1 MDVKKT
7 FLFYDI
13 ETTGLNKC
21 FDQII
26 QFAAIRTDE
35 ALNEIERHE
44 INIKLNPDVI
54 PAPMAMITHRLSL
67 EQLNHGVS
75 EFEAIRL
82 IHQQLNIPGTI
93 SLGYNTLG
101 FDDEFLRF
109 SFYRNLLPPYT
120 HQYANFCSRADLY
133 PMTVMYYLFHQQG
146 LNWPTTED
154 KISLKL
160 EHLNAYNQLA
170 PGQSHHALCDVE
182 ATIALARIFYRN
194 TEMWEYLLANFDK
207 QKDLQRQQLLEKNNF
222 LGRSLALLVDGKMGA
237 DARFQS
243 PVLSLGSHQ
252 QYKNQSLWLRLDRED
267 LSQSTEED
275 FSTTTWVI
283 TKKIGETGFLLP
295 YIPRYKNHL
304 SEQRQELV
312 SKNLTWLAQS
322 PKILENICHHY
333 QNYTY
338 PKWPA
343 IDSHAT
349 LYDQGFWSR
358 EEEMQCRSFHQAT
371 PGKKENVIEQMQSSH
386 LKQLALRIMGRHFPE
401 YLSSKLCQEFDDY
414 LKSLNPQEEK
424 NIAIDFRGEKRLTA
438 QTALQE
444 INVLNNSEKLD
455 ALQKN
460 LLAELESYIKTRFV
474 DQY

>member
-1 MDVKKT
+1 MKKT

-44 INIKLNPDVI
+44 INIKLNADVV
-54 PAPMAMITHRLSL
+54 PSPMAMITHRLSL
-67 EQLNHGVS
+67 DHLNEGIS
-75 EFEAIRL
+75 EFEAIKF
-82 IHQQLNIPGTI
+82 IHKLLNTPGTV

-133 PMTVMYYLFHQQG
+133 PITVMYYLFHKES
-146 LNWPTTED
+146 LTWPAHQD

-160 EHLNAYNQLA
+160 EHLNSFNQLA
-170 PGQSHHALCDVE
+170 TGQSHHALCDVE

-194 TEMWEYLLANFDK
+194 AEMWQYLLANFDK
-207 QKDLQRQQLLEKNNF
+207 QKDIHRQQLLEKNNF
-222 LGRSLALLVDGKMGA
+222 LGRSLALFVDGKMGA
-237 DARFQS
+237 DAHFQS

-252 QYKNQSLWLRLDRED
+252 HYKNQSLWLRLDRED

-275 FSTTTWVI
+275 FSSTTWVI

-295 YIPRYKNHL
+295 YIPRYQNYL
-304 SEQRQELV
+304 SKQRQELV
-312 SKNLTWLAQS
+312 NHNLQWLEQQ
-322 PKILENICHHY
+322 PRILNNICQHY

-338 PKWPA
+338 PKWPS
-343 IDSHAT
+343 IDTHAT

-358 EEEMQCRSFHQAT
+358 EEELLCRSFHEAPQD
-371 PGKKENVIEQMQSSH
+371 KKENILEQMHSTH
-386 LKQLALRIMGRHFPE
+386 LKQLALRVMGRHFSE
-401 YLSSKLCQEFDDY
+401 HLSPKFRQEFDHY
-414 LKSLNPQEEK
+414 LSFLTTQEEK
-424 NIAIDFRGEKRLTA
+424 EIPIDFRGEKRLTVSS
-438 QTALQE
+438 ALIE
-444 INVLNNSEKLD
+444 INTLRESGKLD
-455 ALQKN
+455 QQQIQ
-460 LLAELESYIKTRFV
+460 LLDDLELYFNRL
-474 DQY
+474 